1 MKSAQSF
8 NRLLVLTFLFVTILI
23 IARISYTGTWRHI
36 FLLWNIFLAWIPFV
50 LSKYFS
56 VYQYKSTWKQLF
68 LFGSW
73 LLFFPNALYIVTDL
87 VHLQENGAA
96 PLWYDVVV
104 LFTSSLLGLAFGYG
118 SLFYAEEYLLFKF
131 GKKALSWS
139 MPLLLFLG
147 SFGVYLGRFE
157 RWNSWDIVHNPLD
170 LAENIFM
177 HVFSPVDHIRTWAVT
192 VTLTVLFY
200 LLYCFMK
207 MIPQRK

>member
-8 NRLLVLTFLFVTILI
+8 SRLLGLTFLFVTVLI
-23 IARISYTGTWRHI
+23 ISRIAYTGTWRHI

-56 VYQYKSTWKQLF
+56 VYQYKATWKQIF

-118 SLFYAEEYLLFKF
+118 SLFYAEAYLVKKF
-131 GKKALSWS
+131 GRKAILWT
-139 MPLLLFLG
+139 MPALIFLG

-170 LAENIFM
+170 LAESIFM

-192 VTLTVLFY
+192 VTLSVLFY

>member
-1 MKSAQSF
+1 MCSVNTSAFTSINQ
-8 NRLLVLTFLFVTILI
+8 
-23 IARISYTGTWRHI
+23 TGNN
-36 FLLWNIFLAWIPFV
+36 FF
-50 LSKYFS
+50 FS
-56 VYQYKSTWKQLF
+56 AP
-68 LFGSW
+68 GCC
-73 LLFFPNALYIVTDL
+73 FFPNALYIVTDL

-96 PLWYDVVV
+96 PLWYDIVV

-118 SLFYAEEYLLFKF
+118 SLFYAEAYLHFKF
-131 GKKALSWS
+131 GKKALSWF

-170 LAENIFM
+170 LAENILT

-207 MIPQRK
+207 MIPATEIKNAGSIGRHFLLKLKSLKV

>member
-8 NRLLVLTFLFVTILI
+8 NRLLGLTFLFVTILI
-23 IARISYTGTWRHI
+23 IARIAYTGTWRHI

-56 VYQYKSTWKQLF
+56 IYQYKSSWKQLF

-118 SLFYAEEYLLFKF
+118 SLFYAEAYLHFKF

-170 LAENIFM
+170 LVENILT

>member
-1 MKSAQSF
+1 MKSVQSF
-8 NRLLVLTFLFVTILI
+8 NRLLGLTFLFVTILI
-23 IARISYTGTWRHI
+23 IARITYTGTWRHI

-118 SLFYAEEYLLFKF
+118 SLFHAEEYLLFKF
-131 GKKALSWS
+131 GKKSIELGHAIIAVSWFIWCL
-139 MPLLLFLG
+139 PG
-147 SFGVYLGRFE
+147 K
-157 RWNSWDIVHNPLD
+157 I
-170 LAENIFM
+170 
-177 HVFSPVDHIRTWAVT
+177 
-192 VTLTVLFY
+192 
-200 LLYCFMK
+200 
-207 MIPQRK
+207 